1 MVKAGGSCPICGK
14 SALEKF
20 APFCSSRCAT
30 LDLGKWLG
38 EGYRLETHEDP
49 EELDAL
55 ALSDAGEERE

>member
-1 MVKAGGSCPICGK
+1 MARVEGSCPICGK

-49 EELDAL
+49 EEAEGLP
-55 ALSDAGEERE
+55 LSGADEERE